1 MVNMIDRTCISET
14 FGDCTALYNVY
25 FDKHCTVEE
34 FIHEVF
40 KKYKDEW
47 GYFIVSAIPD
57 SNFFYSSSDCDICEY
72 HHGEITKD
80 FSSPGTLNAH
90 IVRIQG
96 HGGWTC
102 MDYKILISED

>member
-1 MVNMIDRTCISET
+1 MIDRTCISET

-34 FIHEVF
+34 FIHEVL

-72 HHGEITKD
+72 HHGEI
-80 FSSPGTLNAH
+80 
-90 IVRIQG
+90 
-96 HGGWTC
+96 
-102 MDYKILISED
+102 SELLGN

>member
-1 MVNMIDRTCISET
+1 MKHLAIVQR
-14 FGDCTALYNVY
+14 LYNVY

-34 FIHEVF
+34 FIHEVLKNTKTNGVILLYLRYQIQISF
-40 KKYKDEW
+40 
-47 GYFIVSAIPD
+47 
-57 SNFFYSSSDCDICEY
+57 SSSDCDICEY

>member
-34 FIHEVF
+34 FIHEVL

-57 SNFFYSSSDCDICEY
+57 SNFFYSS
-72 HHGEITKD
+72 
-80 FSSPGTLNAH
+80 
-90 IVRIQG
+90 VRIQG